1 MCFDGTNIWDAN
13 NDNNYVTK
21 LMASD
26 GTIIGTYTVGQN
38 PGGICFDGTNIWVVN
53 GDNNNVIKLRASDG
67 TTVGTYMVGQHP
79 DAICFDGTNIWILC
93 YSNNSLTKL
102 DPIDGS
108 LLGTYAVTPYTAGI
122 CFDGSNIWVFNIVN
136 NTVTKIPITIPLT
149 TTQSAVITAQS
160 GDTVEVDYTLKLVD
174 GTVYQT
180 TVGTGN
186 PFQFTLGQ
194 GQVIAG
200 FDAAV
205 TGMAVGQTKTVTIP
219 AAQAY
224 GTTPSASNPL
234 AGQDLTFIITLLK
247 IIPQ

>member
-1 MCFDGTNIWDAN
+1 
-13 NDNNYVTK
+13 
-21 LMASD
+21 
-26 GTIIGTYTVGQN
+26 
-38 PGGICFDGTNIWVVN
+38 
-53 GDNNNVIKLRASDG
+53 
-67 TTVGTYMVGQHP
+67 
-79 DAICFDGTNIWILC
+79 
-93 YSNNSLTKL
+93 
-102 DPIDGS
+102 
-108 LLGTYAVTPYTAGI
+108 LGTYAVTPYTAGI